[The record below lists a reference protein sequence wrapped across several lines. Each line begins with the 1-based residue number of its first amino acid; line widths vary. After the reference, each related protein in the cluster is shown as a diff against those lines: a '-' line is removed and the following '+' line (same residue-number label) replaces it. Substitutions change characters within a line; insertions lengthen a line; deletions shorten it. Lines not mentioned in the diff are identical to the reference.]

1 MNSSDYLAEI
11 NRLKAENEELKKQKT
26 ETAPIVK
33 TSSYYDYFF
42 TPKKELTPEPIIR
55 RSSDSDLI
63 VNSTQTS
70 IQKIKLS
77 DVLTC

>member
-11 NRLKAENEELKKQKT
+11 DRLKAENEELKKQKTET

-55 RSSDSDLI
+55 RS
-63 VNSTQTS
+63 
-70 IQKIKLS
+70 
-77 DVLTC
+77 